1 MTKSKK
7 NKELILKGI
16 GGAPGITEGKV
27 KKILSPFKAVKMNK
41 GSIAVAEFTTPVLAY
56 SLRGA
61 KAIVCEKGTKTAH
74 AAVVSREW
82 GIPGLVGVENALKVL
97 KNGQMI
103 VVDADEGKIY
113 S

>member
-1 MTKSKK
+1 MTKLKK
-7 NKELILKGI
+7 NKELILKGLS
-16 GGAPGITEGKV
+16 GSPGITEGRV
-27 KKILSPFKAVKMNK
+27 KKILSPFKAIKVEK

-61 KAIVCEKGTKTAH
+61 KAIICEKGTKTAH

-82 GIPGLVGVENALKVL
+82 GIPCLVSVKNALKVL
-97 KNGQMI
+97 KNGQWI